1 MFLSWHAKKLADT
14 HPRVPFPV
22 WFKVLA
28 AVAFNAHTYKK
39 TNSVLFELKSKC
51 AHSCS
56 PVAAHRGD
64 DLVCIRPIEKQ
75 LQKVGTLVE
84 LFWNPFLPNHFGT
97 KIRVFAEWYWK
108 RFGIKLD
115 ALRGRFGIGSEPVT
129 RIVLKLFYENR
140 NTADAHYL
148 LPLRCLE

>member
-1 MFLSWHAKKLADT
+1 MG
-14 HPRVPFPV
+14 
-22 WFKVLA
+22 
-28 AVAFNAHTYKK
+28 
-39 TNSVLFELKSKC
+39 
-51 AHSCS
+51 
-56 PVAAHRGD
+56 HRGPD
-64 DLVCIRPIEKQ
+64 GSQPLKFQLEKFCCRQ